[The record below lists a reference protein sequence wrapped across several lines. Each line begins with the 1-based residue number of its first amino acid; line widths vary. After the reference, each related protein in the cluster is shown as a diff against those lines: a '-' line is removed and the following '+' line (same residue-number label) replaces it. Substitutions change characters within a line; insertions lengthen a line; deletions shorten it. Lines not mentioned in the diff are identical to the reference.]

1 MIKCYAIVENS
12 LVENVIVADDT
23 FVVTY
28 EENNPTK
35 TCVEYDE
42 VNEDDT
48 RVARIGEGY
57 IDGFFVNGNQAVSL
71 GLMTIDEAKAFPFH
85 SGQEYREEPSQ
96 ITDIVT
102 MRQARLILLKYN
114 LLKNI
119 EAIISSLPSPQKEA
133 AQIEWEYASEVRRD
147 SQLIQQLIE
156 PLGLTSAQMDQMFV
170 EAAAL

>member
-1 MIKCYAIVENS
+1 MIKYYAVIENN
-12 LVENVIVADDT
+12 LVENVVVADES

-71 GLMTIDEAKAFPFH
+71 GLMTIDEAKAFGFH
-85 SGQEYREEPSQ
+85 SGHEYREEPSQ

-102 MRQARLILLKYN
+102 MRQARLALLAEGK
-114 LLKNI
+114 LSDVQV
-119 EAIISSLPSPQKEA
+119 AIDSLQSPMKEQ
-133 AQIEWEYASEVRRD
+133 AQIEWEYASDVEITNP
-147 SQLIQQLIE
+147 LIVNLMGVLGFTDTDLENLFIE
-156 PLGLTSAQMDQMFV
+156 ASKL
-170 EAAAL
+170 